1 MSCLFFR
8 EKEKKDASSYWK
20 EFQSEILYV
29 AVCMLLLDT
38 VTLEVSKCF
47 GLHSVY
53 HKRILLRDWMEAKR
67 VTKRTVKFRIERFL
81 LINRDNNK
89 YISS

>member
-8 EKEKKDASSYWK
+8 EKKKKDASSYWK

-47 GLHSVY
+47 GLHSV
-53 HKRILLRDWMEAKR
+53 
-67 VTKRTVKFRIERFL
+67 
-81 LINRDNNK
+81 
-89 YISS
+89 